1 MVEARQDR
9 ADLCVLE
16 DGDPPPGTDEG
27 RIPEVAVQAPP
38 PPSGPSPLWRVAV
51 LLGLVAFLL
60 RAWAPGPTS
69 QTVDEFSWTARS
81 EAFRRAV
88 LHGELD
94 RASTSATSGPGAT
107 QPGVTTMWAGSVGY
121 GVVAGAEALGLLE
134 RQPGRTTTDNARILR
149 ASRAVVGLV
158 CSVAL
163 VLLVLVAS
171 RVVGR
176 RAALIAGVLLAAEP
190 FLVGHS
196 NVLHTDAIVTMFGAL
211 AVIGLAAAYRED
223 VPPDRRLLVLAG
235 VAAGV
240 AGLTKLNA
248 VPLVVGGAA
257 VVLLFRTGWRAG
269 WRSALP
275 RAARAG
281 IMFLGVAFAVFFV
294 AWPAL
299 WVDLWSE
306 LQRLPNSLDQLTRVH
321 STFFRYE
328 QTSDAGPLFYGYAL
342 AFRLSPWL
350 FLGALASAVAIAVH
364 LLPGRRRRDGSG
376 WPARSVLAVLLLAPV
391 PYALV
396 ITLTS
401 QKYDRYVLPVVPYLA
416 LATGVVAAVAA
427 ERWTARFGRRALA
440 PMGALAAAVML
451 AVTLSAQ
458 PYSISYVNPL
468 VGGQQRARNNI
479 LLGWGE
485 GLEVLG
491 AEIRERDGH
500 RCADVDIWA
509 PGWFTGFVALPCGS
523 VKGGQPFADYD
534 YVVVYIANLQRN
546 DSMHVV
552 RKARVEG
559 ELVEEVKIGG
569 LTYAELWRM
578 DGS

>member
-1 MVEARQDR
+1 
-9 ADLCVLE
+9 LE
-16 DGDPPPGTDEG
+16 DGDPPPGTEEG
-27 RIPEVAVQAPP
+27 HKAEVAKAAPP
-38 PPSGPSPLWRVAV
+38 PPSGPNRLRRAAV
-51 LLGLVAFLL
+51 LLGLVAFAL

-81 EAFRRAV
+81 EAFRAAV
-88 LHGELD
+88 LHGDLD

-107 QPGVTTMWAGSVGY
+107 QPGVTTMWAGSAGY

-134 RQPGRTTTDNARILR
+134 RQPGRTSTDNARILR
-149 ASRAVVGLV
+149 ASRAVVGLA

-163 VLLVLVAS
+163 VLLVLVAA
-171 RVVGR
+171 RLVGR

-196 NVLHTDAIVTMFGAL
+196 NVLHTDALVTMFGAL
-211 AVIGLAAAYRED
+211 AVIAFAAAHRD
-223 VPPDRRLLVLAG
+223 GRPPDRRLLVLAG
-235 VAAGV
+235 IAGGVAA
-240 AGLTKLNA
+240 LTKLNA

-257 VVLLFRTGWRAG
+257 VVVVFRTGWRAG
-269 WRSALP
+269 WRSGLR
-275 RAARAG
+275 RAARAAG
-281 IMFLGVAFAVFFV
+281 TLLGVASVVFFV

-306 LQRLPNSLDQLTRVH
+306 LQRLPNSLDQLTREH

-328 QTSDAGPLFYGYAL
+328 QTADAGPRYYPYAL

-350 FLGALASAVAIAVH
+350 FLGTLASAVAIAVH
-364 LLPGRRRRDGSG
+364 LWSRHRRRDGPG
-376 WPARSVLAVLLLAPV
+376 WPAPSVLAVLLLAPV

-401 QKYDRYVLPVVPYLA
+401 QKYDRYVLPVVPFLA
-416 LATGVVAAVAA
+416 LTTGVVAAVAV
-427 ERWTARFGRRALA
+427 RWWTARFGGRPLA
-440 PMGALAAAVML
+440 PVAAAVTAAL
-451 AVTLSAQ
+451 VAVTLSAQ
-458 PYSISYVNPL
+458 PYTISYVNPL
-468 VGGQQRARNNI
+468 AGGQQRARDNI

-491 AEIRERDGH
+491 AEIREREGNH
-500 RCADVDIWA
+500 CPDVDIWA
-509 PGWFTGFVALPCGS
+509 PTWFAGFVALPCGS
-523 VKGGQPFADYD
+523 VKGGLRFAEYD
-534 YVVVYIANLQRN
+534 YVVVYIANLQRS

-552 RKARVEG
+552 QKARVEG
-559 ELVEEVKIGG
+559 ELVKEVKIGG